1 MTREYKRSDGRKNNQ
16 LRPIVARVGI
26 IPNADG
32 SAMFAFGGT
41 IAIAAVY
48 GPRQLH
54 PPHIQNPSTGILRC
68 NYDLLSFSV
77 YDRKKPGPSRRSN
90 EISKV
95 TEWALAPALDLK
107 EFPAQ
112 VVDVQIYILQ
122 ADAGTRTAGINAASM
137 ALAHAGLPMK
147 DLICSVA
154 IGKNDKHLIVD
165 LTKEEEDYEEGEGA
179 TDFAMAKLA
188 NHDELTLL
196 QMDGKIQPNI
206 IKDALKLGSEAC
218 KEVYEA
224 QKKALK
230 EVVKGDSDNR
240 VASSSKSSNAQFP
253 KRRDIIKE
261 IIPDGGEEK

>member
-1 MTREYKRSDGRKNNQ
+1 MTAKEKEIKRSDGRKFNE
-16 LRPIVARVGI
+16 LRKMTAKVGV

-32 SAMFAFGGT
+32 SAMFAFGDT

-54 PPHIQNPSTGILRC
+54 PQHMQNPAKGILRC
-68 NYDLLSFSV
+68 TYDLLSFSV
-77 YDRKKPGPSRRSN
+77 YDRKRPGPSRRST

-95 TEWALAPALDLK
+95 TEWALEPAINLD
-107 EFPAQ
+107 EFPNQ

-137 ALAHAGLPMK
+137 ALAQAGLPMK

-154 IGKNDKHLIVD
+154 VGKNDKHILAD

-179 TDFAMAKLA
+179 TDFAIAKLA
-188 NHDELTLL
+188 NYDELTLL
-196 QMDGKIQPNI
+196 QMDGKIQPKRINEAI
-206 IKDALKLGSEAC
+206 KLGFDVC
-218 KEVYEA
+218 KEIYEA

-230 EVVKGDSDNR
+230 ECVK
-240 VASSSKSSNAQFP
+240 
-253 KRRDIIKE
+253 
-261 IIPDGGEEK
+261 EEK